1 MGDRFI
7 QLGRWR
13 LAAIDD
19 NHFSISHKDGK
30 TAQIFHKDGTL
41 HPGPRN
47 DFNAWGRSI
56 GAAKGIS
63 FGFQFI
69 QIGKFRVGA
78 VDETH
83 LSIAHI
89 GGKTAQIFRNDG
101 TLHSG
106 PRTDFSTWDRPESMP
121 AGITAGDRFVQLGKF
136 RLGDADGGHFLVTH
150 DSGQTIQIYRRDG
163 TLHPGPRTDWT
174 AAISTRGPSAWTCKD
189 LPEMAYGAC
198 DSGWAAFGDRFI
210 QLGDW
215 RLAAIDQTH
224 FSISH
229 KDGVTS
235 QIWRADGTV
244 HGGPRSDF
252 SAWGRPLGF
261 PSGITFGPQFIQIG
275 KWRMGQ
281 IDGAHFSIAHQD
293 GQTAQ
298 IFRQDGTLHS
308 GPRTDYN
315 AWSRSSGPAGST
327 TFGDRFIQFGR
338 FRIGDADGTHFIVT
352 HHGGQTIQIYH
363 KHGTLH
369 PGPRTD
375 WTPALNDRYPQ
386 WHCGTVQSVL
396 GTCTGIATGHNFL
409 QLGEWRLAAIDG
421 NHFTVSHQAGQTA
434 QIYRNDGTLHP
445 GPRTSWGAWH
455 LETKEEAHHRL
466 AFGDRFVQFGNF
478 RMGEVDEAH
487 FSISHSGGKTVQIFH
502 KHGTLHPGPRTDFGL
517 WGRQEGDALGV
528 SFGDRFVQ
536 IGNFRVGDVDGTHF
550 SVTHVGGKTMQI
562 FRSDGTVIDLG
573 PLKKAVCRMENRND
587 LAVPSEPIHILL
599 YLEPLIA
606 LIIIAN
612 GISIG
617 IQTDP
622 MYEGWPYWM
631 YVELGFV
638 VLLSIENL
646 TRTAV
651 LGCRDFWCGAEKGW
665 NWFDSFVTAIG
676 IADVSWQLL
685 ATDSPDIAGTLL
697 LRCFRL
703 VRLARV
709 VRVFRLKIM
718 SDLRLMVRGLV
729 AGIWT
734 LALAFCLLFAV
745 LYLIAGLAS
754 FTIGRDSRM
763 ADLGME
769 DLFYNIPWS
778 MFTAFRCFIGDCN
791 TMTGEPI
798 MLVLAEQFGVVFVF
812 GYVCSYMLVAM
823 GIFNVI
829 LAVYVDITMRA
840 AKENDAVTA
849 EQYNRESIRIAR
861 ATRELLKKFAAAY
874 HVFHVIEDHAA
885 DISRL
890 EISHGATLFTD
901 DEIHDDVAIT
911 KELFFLVIQD
921 PAVQAL
927 MDELDLPPNRAQL
940 FEVIDSDGSGT
951 SGKRKRV

>member
-1 MGDRFI
+1 MC
-7 QLGRWR
+7 
-13 LAAIDD
+13 
-19 NHFSISHKDGK
+19 
-30 TAQIFHKDGTL
+30 
-41 HPGPRN
+41 
-47 DFNAWGRSI
+47 
-56 GAAKGIS
+56 
-63 FGFQFI
+63 
-69 QIGKFRVGA
+69 
-78 VDETH
+78 
-83 LSIAHI
+83 
-89 GGKTAQIFRNDG
+89 
-101 TLHSG
+101 
-106 PRTDFSTWDRPESMP
+106 
-121 AGITAGDRFVQLGKF
+121 
-136 RLGDADGGHFLVTH
+136 
-150 DSGQTIQIYRRDG
+150 
-163 TLHPGPRTDWT
+163 
-174 AAISTRGPSAWTCKD
+174 RG
-189 LPEMAYGAC
+189 
-198 DSGWAAFGDRFI
+198 
-210 QLGDW
+210 
-215 RLAAIDQTH
+215 
-224 FSISH
+224 
-229 KDGVTS
+229 
-235 QIWRADGTV
+235 
-244 HGGPRSDF
+244 
-252 SAWGRPLGF
+252 
-261 PSGITFGPQFIQIG
+261 
-275 KWRMGQ
+275 
-281 IDGAHFSIAHQD
+281 
-293 GQTAQ
+293 
-298 IFRQDGTLHS
+298 
-308 GPRTDYN
+308 
-315 AWSRSSGPAGST
+315 
-327 TFGDRFIQFGR
+327 
-338 FRIGDADGTHFIVT
+338 
-352 HHGGQTIQIYH
+352 
-363 KHGTLH
+363 
-369 PGPRTD
+369 
-375 WTPALNDRYPQ
+375 
-386 WHCGTVQSVL
+386 
-396 GTCTGIATGHNFL
+396 
-409 QLGEWRLAAIDG
+409 
-421 NHFTVSHQAGQTA
+421 
-434 QIYRNDGTLHP
+434 
-445 GPRTSWGAWH
+445 
-455 LETKEEAHHRL
+455 
-466 AFGDRFVQFGNF
+466 
-478 RMGEVDEAH
+478 
-487 FSISHSGGKTVQIFH
+487 
-502 KHGTLHPGPRTDFGL
+502 
-517 WGRQEGDALGV
+517 
-528 SFGDRFVQ
+528 
-536 IGNFRVGDVDGTHF
+536 
-550 SVTHVGGKTMQI
+550 
-562 FRSDGTVIDLG
+562 
-573 PLKKAVCRMENRND
+573 RND

-622 MYEGWPYWM
+622 LYEGWPYWM

-651 LGCRDFWCGAEKGW
+651 LGCRDFWCGAERGW
-665 NWFDSFVTAIG
+665 NWFDSFVTSIG
-676 IADVSWQLL
+676 VADVSWQLL

-951 SGKRKRV
+951 LHIQELVQGLLKLRGEVNKGDVVAPLLAARSVQTLVTSLQEDFAKYFGGLPGSRREEPFLRKPQPAPSVFGPRLGVKLPQRPEAAEAEMEPLPPYADSPRSL